1 MLQQASRIGLH
12 VSTSQ
17 IAPQPVEVVKPPAG
31 NMNMEQQHR
40 QTNSPA
46 TPTTVLQPNNMFHP
60 VIVEPTQLVP
70 VLPLAQKRPD
80 TREKNGVL
88 GKEENLHMCQ

>member
-1 MLQQASRIGLH
+1 

-17 IAPQPVEVVKPPAG
+17 AAPQPIEVVKLPADS
-31 NMNMEQQHR
+31 MNMEQQHQ
-40 QTNSPA
+40 QTNNGPA

-88 GKEENLHMCQ
+88 GKKENLHMYQ

>member
-1 MLQQASRIGLH
+1 

-17 IAPQPVEVVKPPAG
+17 AAPQPVEVVKQPTD
-31 NMNMEQQHR
+31 NIKMDQHHQ

-46 TPTTVLQPNNMFHP
+46 TPTAVLQPNNMFHP
-60 VIVEPTQLVP
+60 VIVNPTQLVP

-88 GKEENLHMCQ
+88 GKEENLCSG